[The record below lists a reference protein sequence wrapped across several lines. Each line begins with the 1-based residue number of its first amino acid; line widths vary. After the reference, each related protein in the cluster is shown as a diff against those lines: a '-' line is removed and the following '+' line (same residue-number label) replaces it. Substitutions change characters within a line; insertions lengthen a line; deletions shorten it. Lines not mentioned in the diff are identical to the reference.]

1 MRGRTK
7 PVGLRHGA
15 DARRVLRE
23 DACAPLPL
31 PQPFGGWFAT
41 RGWEPHAHQLA
52 LLNQAEERR
61 STLLIA
67 PTGAGKTLAGFLPSL
82 LALSRRERRD
92 ATGAG
97 LHTLYISP
105 LKALAADVAR
115 NLLAPVTEMDLPV
128 RIETRTG
135 DTSVARKA
143 RQRVRP
149 PDMMLTTPE
158 QITLLLSHPDAAY
171 LFGDLDTVILDELHA
186 LAPTKRGD
194 LLALDLAR
202 LATLAPGQIR
212 IGLSATVARPSELR
226 AFLAPQRA
234 EDRIDL
240 ADLIVAEG
248 GAPHD
253 IRIMETEAELPWAGH
268 TTRYA
273 VPEIY
278 AAIKANKLSLIFVN
292 TRSQAELLFQ
302 ELWRVNEDGLP
313 IALHHGSLD
322 AARRR
327 KVETAM
333 AAGSLRAVVA
343 TSTLDLGVD
352 WGDVDLV
359 INVGAPKG
367 ASRLIQR
374 VGRANHRLDEAS
386 RALLVPSN
394 RFEVLECRAAIEAAA
409 EGAHD
414 TQYSRSGALDVLAQ
428 HIWGT
433 ACAGPFKPDELFE
446 EVRSALPYAALAR
459 RQFDRS
465 VDFVSTGGYALRAYE
480 RYARLRPLGDGR
492 LRLSH
497 PRLAQQ
503 YRMNAGT
510 IIEAPMIKIRLVGRR
525 FSKAKPGAARPLM
538 GGRVLGQL
546 EEYFVEQLRPGDSF
560 VFAGEVLRFEAMQE
574 TDAFVT
580 RTTDPDPTVPSYEGG
595 KFPLSTHLARRVRE
609 MIANPSRWRVL
620 PDDVCEWLSIQAE
633 RSEIPTA
640 GELLVETFCRGQRHF
655 LVVYPFEG
663 RLAHQTLG
671 MLLTR
676 RMDRVGANPVG
687 FVANDYALAVW
698 GVGDTARLIADG
710 RLDIG
715 ELFAEDMLGDDL
727 DAWLAESSLM
737 KRTFRI
743 NAVISGL
750 IERRHPGKTTK
761 SGRQVTISSDL
772 IYDVL
777 RKHDPDHILLEA
789 AWADAATGLMDLGRL
804 GDFLRRIKGNIRY
817 KALDRVSPLAV
828 PVLLE
833 IGQEL
838 VYGGNVAEDM
848 LREAADD
855 LVREAMQGVEHAG
868 AEAGTLPSGGG
879 NRLAAGRHLRAP
891 AHRR

>member
-1 MRGRTK
+1 MRAKTR
-7 PVGLRHGA
+7 PASPLRQRELQSS
-15 DARRVLRE
+15 RRASSRAL
-23 DACAPLPL
+23 ALP
-31 PQPFGGWFAT
+31 PPFQDWFAA
-41 RGWEPHAHQLA
+41 RGWQPRDHQLQ
-52 LLNQAEERR
+52 LINQVTARR

-67 PTGAGKTLAGFLPSL
+67 PTGSGKTLAGFLPSL
-82 LALSRRERRD
+82 VALSRQGRPK
-92 ATGAG
+92 GSG
-97 LHTLYISP
+97 IHTLYVSP
-105 LKALAADVAR
+105 LKALAVDVAR
-115 NLLAPVTEMDLPV
+115 NLLTPVEQMALPIRV
-128 RIETRTG
+128 ETRSG
-135 DTSVARKA
+135 DTSISRKA

-149 PDMMLTTPE
+149 PDMLLTTPE
-158 QITLLLSHPDAAY
+158 QITLLLSHPDAAH
-171 LFGDLDTVILDELHA
+171 LFRDLDTVILDELHA

-202 LATLAPGQIR
+202 LATLAPDQVR
-212 IGLSATVARPSELR
+212 IGLSATVARPSELC
-226 AFLAPQRA
+226 AYLVPQRGDGA
-234 EDRIDL
+234 TRL
-240 ADLIVAEG
+240 ADLVTVGG

-253 IRIMETEAELPWAGH
+253 IRMLETEAPLPWAGH
-268 TTRYA
+268 SARYA
-273 VPEIY
+273 IQEIY
-278 AAIKANKLSLIFVN
+278 AAIKANRLSLVFVN

-302 ELWRVNEDGLP
+302 ELWRVNDDGLP

-327 KVETAM
+327 KVEAAM
-333 AAGSLRAVVA
+333 AAGTLKAVVA

-352 WGDVDLV
+352 WGEVDLV
-359 INVGAPKG
+359 VNVGAPKG

-374 VGRANHRLDEAS
+374 VGRANHRLDEPS

-409 EGAHD
+409 AGAHD
-414 TQYSRSGALDVLAQ
+414 TQYTRTGALDVLAQ
-428 HIWGT
+428 HVLGT
-433 ACAGPFKPDELFE
+433 ACAGPFAPEALYH
-446 EVRSALPYAALAR
+446 EVRSALPYAQLTR
-459 RQFDRS
+459 PQFERI
-465 VDFVSTGGYALRAYE
+465 VDFVSTGGYALRTYE
-480 RYARLRPLGDGR
+480 RYARLRSTGDGR

-510 IIEAPMIKIRLVGRR
+510 IVEAPMIKIRLVGRR
-525 FSKAKPGAARPLM
+525 ASKRKPGAPRPLL
-538 GGRVLGQL
+538 GGRVLGEL
-546 EEYFVEQLRPGDSF
+546 EEYFVEQLRPGDTF
-560 VFAGEVLRFEAMQE
+560 AFAGEVLRFEGLQD

-580 RTTDPDPTVPSYEGG
+580 RATDPDPTIPSYEGG
-595 KFPLSTHLARRVRE
+595 KFPLSTHLAQRVRA
-609 MIANPSRWRVL
+609 MIADPSSWQAL
-620 PDDVCEWLSIQAE
+620 PDPVCEWLTIQAE
-633 RSEIPTA
+633 RSEIA
-640 GELLVETFCRGQRHF
+640 GAREVLVETFPRGQRHF

-676 RMDRVGANPVG
+676 RLDRVGGRPIG

-698 GVGDTARLIADG
+698 GIGDVARMVLDG
-710 RLDIG
+710 ALDIA

-750 IERRHPGKTTK
+750 IERRHPSKVK

-772 IYDVL
+772 VYDVL
-777 RKHDPDHILLEA
+777 RKHDPGHILLEA
-789 AWADAATGLMDLGRL
+789 AWADAATGLLDIGRL

-833 IGQEL
+833 IGREL
-838 VYGGNVAEDM
+838 VYGGGTAEDI

-855 LVREAMQGVEHAG
+855 LVRDAM
-868 AEAGTLPSGGG
+868 
-879 NRLAAGRHLRAP
+879 LRG
-891 AHRR
+891 

>member
-1 MRGRTK
+1 MRGKAK
-7 PVGLRHGA
+7 PAGLRRGT
-15 DARRVLRE
+15 DVRRVLRPNPDLVPPVQE
-23 DACAPLPL
+23 
-31 PQPFGGWFAT
+31 PFAGWFAR
-41 RGWEPHAHQLA
+41 RGWTLRAHQIG
-52 LLNQAEERR
+52 LLRQADARR

-82 LALSRRERRD
+82 IALSRRERRV
-92 ATGAG
+92 AGAG
-97 LHTLYISP
+97 IHTLYISP

-115 NLLAPVTEMDLPV
+115 NLLLPVTEMGLPI
-128 RIETRTG
+128 RIETRSG

-149 PDMMLTTPE
+149 PDMLLTTPE

-202 LATLAPGQIR
+202 LATLAPGHVR

-226 AFLAPQRA
+226 AYLAPQTA
-234 EDRIDL
+234 GDRVGL
-240 ADLIVAEG
+240 ADLIVAQG

-253 IRIMETEAELPWAGH
+253 IRMMKTEAPLPWAGH
-268 TTRYA
+268 TSRYA

-278 AAIKANKLSLIFVN
+278 LAIKANRLSLIFVN

-302 ELWRVNEDGLP
+302 ELWRANDDGLP

-327 KVETAM
+327 KVEAAM
-333 AAGSLRAVVA
+333 AAGGLRAVVA

-409 EGAHD
+409 DGAHD
-414 TQYSRSGALDVLAQ
+414 TQYTRTGALDVLAQ

-433 ACAGPFKPDELFE
+433 ACAGPFKPDQLFD
-446 EVRSALPYAALAR
+446 EVCAALPYAALTR
-459 RQFDRS
+459 QQFDRS
-465 VDFVSTGGYALRAYE
+465 IDFVSTGGYALRAYE
-480 RYARLRPLGDGR
+480 RFARLRPLGDGR

-510 IIEAPMIKIRLVGRR
+510 IVEAPMIKIRLVGRR
-525 FSKAKPGAARPLM
+525 LTKGKPGAKRPLV
-538 GGRVLGQL
+538 GGRVLGEL
-546 EEYFVEQLRPGDSF
+546 EEYFIEQLTPGDSF
-560 VFAGEVLRFEAMQE
+560 VFAGEVLRFEGLQD

-595 KFPLSTHLARRVRE
+595 KFPLSTHLAQRVRE
-609 MIANPSRWRVL
+609 MIAHPSHWRVL
-620 PDDVCEWLSIQAE
+620 PDDVCEWLSMQAE
-633 RSEIPTA
+633 RSEVPQA
-640 GELLVETFCRGQRHF
+640 GEVLVETFRRGQRHF

-676 RMDRVGANPVG
+676 RLDRAGAKPVG

-698 GVGDTARLIADG
+698 GAGDVAGLIAAG

-715 ELFAEDMLGDDL
+715 DLFAEDMLGDDL

-750 IERRHPGKTTK
+750 IERRHPGKTK
-761 SGRQVTISSDL
+761 SGRQVTVSSDL

-777 RKHDPDHILLEA
+777 RKHDPGHILLEA
-789 AWADAATGLMDLGRL
+789 AWADAAAGLMDIGRL
-804 GDFLRRIKGNIRY
+804 GDFLRRIKGNIRH
-817 KALDRVSPLAV
+817 KPLAGVSPLAV

-838 VYGGNVAEDM
+838 VYGGTVAEDM
-848 LREAADD
+848 LREAAED
-855 LVREAMQGVEHAG
+855 LVREAMQGG
-868 AEAGTLPSGGG
+868 
-879 NRLAAGRHLRAP
+879 
-891 AHRR
+891 

>member
-1 MRGRTK
+1 VRAK
-7 PVGLRHGA
+7 PA
-15 DARRVLRE
+15 A
-23 DACAPLPL
+23 ALPEAF
-31 PQPFGGWFAT
+31 QRWFAA
-41 RGWEPHAHQLA
+41 RGWRPREHQLR
-52 LLNQAEERR
+52 LLDQVAARR

-67 PTGAGKTLAGFLPSL
+67 PTGSGKTLAGFLPSL
-82 LALSRRERRD
+82 VGLSQSKRPR
-92 ATGAG
+92 GAG
-97 LHTLYISP
+97 IHTLYISP
-105 LKALAADVAR
+105 LKALAADIAR
-115 NLLAPVTEMDLPV
+115 NLVAPVEEMALPI
-128 RIETRTG
+128 RIETRSG
-135 DTSVARKA
+135 DTSTARKA

-149 PDMMLTTPE
+149 PDMLLTTPE

-171 LFGDLDTVILDELHA
+171 LFRDLHTVILDELHA

-202 LATLAPGQIR
+202 LATISPNQVR
-212 IGLSATVARPSELR
+212 IGLSATVARPSELT
-226 AFLAPQRA
+226 AYLVPQPGGGVTH
-234 EDRIDL
+234 L
-240 ADLIVAEG
+240 ADLVTVRG

-253 IRIMETEAELPWAGH
+253 IRMLETEAELPWAGH
-268 TTRYA
+268 SSRYA
-273 VPEIY
+273 IPEIY
-278 AAIKANKLSLIFVN
+278 VAIKANKLSLVFVN

-302 ELWRVNEDGLP
+302 ELWRVNDDALP

-327 KVETAM
+327 KVEAAM
-333 AAGSLRAVVA
+333 AAGTLKAVVA
-343 TSTLDLGVD
+343 TSTLDLGID
-352 WGDVDLV
+352 WGEVDLV

-374 VGRANHRLDEAS
+374 VGRANHRLDEPS

-409 EGAHD
+409 AGAHD
-414 TQYSRSGALDVLAQ
+414 TQYARTGALDVLAQ
-428 HIWGT
+428 HVLGT
-433 ACAGPFKPDELFE
+433 ACAGPFAPEALYE
-446 EVRSALPYAALAR
+446 EVRSALPYAQLTRA
-459 RQFDRS
+459 QFDRI
-465 VDFVSTGGYALRAYE
+465 VDFVSTGGYALRTYE
-480 RYARLRPLGDGR
+480 RYARLRPTADGG

-510 IIEAPMIKIRLVGRR
+510 IVEAPMIKVRLVGRR
-525 FSKAKPGAARPLM
+525 VSKRKPGTTRPLM
-538 GGRVLGQL
+538 GGRVLGEL
-546 EEYFVEQLRPGDSF
+546 EEYFIEQLRPGDTF
-560 VFAGEVLRFEAMQE
+560 VFAGEVLRFEGLQD

-580 RTTDPDPTVPSYEGG
+580 RANDPDPTVPSYEGG
-595 KFPLSTHLARRVRE
+595 KFPLSTHLAERVRA
-609 MIANPSRWRVL
+609 MIANPRQWQNL
-620 PDDVCEWLSIQAE
+620 PDPVCEWLSIQAE
-633 RSEIPTA
+633 RSEIA
-640 GELLVETFCRGQRHF
+640 GAREVLIETFPRGQRHF

-676 RMDRVGANPVG
+676 RLHRLGANPIG

-698 GVGDTARLIADG
+698 AIGDVAAMVAGD
-710 RLDIG
+710 RLDIA
-715 ELFAEDMLGDDL
+715 ELFAQDMLGDDL

-750 IERRHPGKTTK
+750 IERRHPAKVK

-777 RKHDPDHILLEA
+777 RRHDPGHILLEA
-789 AWADAATGLMDLGRL
+789 AWADAATGLLDIARL
-804 GDFLRRIKGNIRY
+804 GEFLERIKGNIRY

-833 IGQEL
+833 IGREL
-838 VYGGNVAEDM
+838 VYGGGTAEHI

-855 LVREAMQGVEHAG
+855 LVREAM
-868 AEAGTLPSGGG
+868 
-879 NRLAAGRHLRAP
+879 LRG
-891 AHRR
+891 

>member
-1 MRGRTK
+1 MMRGKAK
-7 PVGLRHGA
+7 PAGLRRGT
-15 DARRVLRE
+15 DARRVLRPSQGTPPPVQE
-23 DACAPLPL
+23 
-31 PQPFGGWFAT
+31 PFAGWFAR
-41 RGWEPHAHQLA
+41 RGWTLRAHQID
-52 LLNQAEERR
+52 LLRQADARR

-82 LALSRRERRD
+82 IALSRRERRV
-92 ATGAG
+92 AGTGV
-97 LHTLYISP
+97 HTLYVSP

-115 NLLAPVTEMDLPV
+115 NLLLPVTEMGLPI
-128 RIETRTG
+128 RIETRSG

-143 RQRVRP
+143 RQRARP
-149 PDMMLTTPE
+149 PDMLLTTPE

-202 LATLAPGQIR
+202 LVTLAPGQVR
-212 IGLSATVARPSELR
+212 IGLSATVARPSELQ
-226 AFLAPQRA
+226 AYLAPQMA
-234 EDRIDL
+234 SDRIGL
-240 ADLIVAEG
+240 ADLIVAQG

-253 IRIMETEAELPWAGH
+253 IRMMETEAPLPWAGH

-278 AAIKANKLSLIFVN
+278 QAIKANRLSLIFVN

-302 ELWRVNEDGLP
+302 ELWRANDDGLP

-327 KVETAM
+327 KVEAAM
-333 AAGSLRAVVA
+333 AAGALRAVVA

-414 TQYSRSGALDVLAQ
+414 TQYTRTGALDVLAQ
-428 HIWGT
+428 HVWGT
-433 ACAGPFKPDELFE
+433 ACAGPFEPDRLFD
-446 EVRSALPYAALAR
+446 EVRTALPYAALTR

-465 VDFVSTGGYALRAYE
+465 IDFVSTGGYALRAYE
-480 RYARLRPLGDGR
+480 RFARLRPLGDGR

-510 IIEAPMIKIRLVGRR
+510 IVEAPMIKIRLVGRR
-525 FSKAKPGAARPLM
+525 LAKAKPGTRRPLV
-538 GGRVLGQL
+538 GGRVLGEL
-546 EEYFVEQLRPGDSF
+546 EEYFIEQLRSGDTF
-560 VFAGEVLRFEAMQE
+560 VFAGEVLRFEGLQD

-609 MIANPSRWRVL
+609 MIAHPSHWKVL

-633 RSEIPTA
+633 RSEIPQA
-640 GELLVETFCRGQRHF
+640 GEVLVETFRRGQRHF
-655 LVVYPFEG
+655 LVAYPFEG

-676 RMDRVGANPVG
+676 RLDRAGAKPVG

-698 GVGDTARLIADG
+698 GAGDVANLIAAG

-715 ELFAEDMLGDDL
+715 DLFAEDMLGDDL

-750 IERRHPGKTTK
+750 IERRHPGKTK
-761 SGRQVTISSDL
+761 SGRQVTVSSDL

-777 RKHDPDHILLEA
+777 RKHDPGHILLEA
-789 AWADAATGLMDLGRL
+789 AWADAAAGLMDIGRL
-804 GDFLRRIKGNIRY
+804 GGFLRRIKGNIRH
-817 KALDRVSPLAV
+817 KALTGVSPLAV

-838 VYGGNVAEDM
+838 VYGGTVAEDM
-848 LREAADD
+848 LREAAED
-855 LVREAMQGVEHAG
+855 LVREAMQGG
-868 AEAGTLPSGGG
+868 
-879 NRLAAGRHLRAP
+879 
-891 AHRR
+891 

>member
-1 MRGRTK
+1 MRGKIK
-7 PVGLRHGA
+7 PA
-15 DARRVLRE
+15 SVLRLAE
-23 DACAPLPL
+23 PQSLRRANVPASVLP
-31 PQPFGGWFAT
+31 PVFRDWFGR
-41 RGWEPHAHQLA
+41 RGWQPREHQLG
-52 LLNQAEERR
+52 LLDQVSNRR

-67 PTGAGKTLAGFLPSL
+67 PTGSGKTLAGFMPSL
-82 LALSRRERRD
+82 VALSQGKRAR
-92 ATGAG
+92 GAG
-97 LHTLYISP
+97 VHTLYVSP

-115 NLLAPVTEMDLPV
+115 NLLIPVQEMDLPIRV
-128 RIETRTG
+128 ETRSG
-135 DTSVARKA
+135 DTSVSRKA
-143 RQRVRP
+143 RQRQRP
-149 PDMMLTTPE
+149 PDMLLTTPE
-158 QITLLLSHPDAAY
+158 QVTLLLSHPDAAQ
-171 LFGDLDTVILDELHA
+171 LFGDLDAVILDELHA

-202 LATLAPGQIR
+202 LATLAPRQVR
-212 IGLSATVARPSELR
+212 IGLSATVARPSELC
-226 AFLAPQRA
+226 AYLVPQSG
-234 EDRIDL
+234 ENTTQL
-240 ADLIVAEG
+240 ADLVTVRG

-253 IRIMETEAELPWAGH
+253 IRMLETEADLPWAGH
-268 TTRYA
+268 SSRYA

-278 AAIKANKLSLIFVN
+278 AAIKANRLTLVFVN

-302 ELWRVNEDGLP
+302 ELWRANEDGLP

-327 KVETAM
+327 KVEAAM
-333 AAGSLRAVVA
+333 AAGALKAVVA

-394 RFEVLECRAAIEAAA
+394 RFEVLECRAAIDAAA
-409 EGAHD
+409 AGAHD
-414 TQYSRSGALDVLAQ
+414 TQYTRTGALDVLAQ
-428 HIWGT
+428 HVWGT
-433 ACAGPFKPDELFE
+433 ACAGPFDPGALHR
-446 EVRSALPYAALAR
+446 EVSSALPYAALTR
-459 RQFDRS
+459 RQFDRI

-480 RYARLRPLGDGR
+480 RYARLRPTGDGR

-510 IIEAPMIKIRLVGRR
+510 ILEAPMIKIRLVGR
-525 FSKAKPGAARPLM
+525 KNAKGRPGQTSGARPGTPRPLM
-538 GGRVLGQL
+538 GGRVLGEL
-546 EEYFVEQLRPGDSF
+546 EESFIEQLKAGDTF
-560 VFAGEVLRFEAMQE
+560 AFAGEVLRFEGLQD

-580 RTTDPDPTVPSYEGG
+580 RTSDPDPAIPSYAGG
-595 KFPLSTHLARRVRE
+595 KFPLSTHLAERVRG
-609 MIANPSRWRVL
+609 MIADPRQWGAL
-620 PDDVCEWLSIQAE
+620 PAPVCEWLSIQAE
-633 RSEIPTA
+633 RSEIPCA
-640 GELLVETFCRGQRHF
+640 GEVLVETFPRGQRHF

-676 RMDRVGANPVG
+676 RLDRIGARPVG

-698 GVGDTARLIADG
+698 GIGDMAALVANG
-710 RLDIG
+710 ALG
-715 ELFAEDMLGDDL
+715 LGQLFAEDMLGDDL
-727 DAWLAESSLM
+727 EAWLAESSLM

-750 IERRHPGKTTK
+750 IERRHPGKAK
-761 SGRQVTISSDL
+761 NARQVTISSDL

-777 RKHDPDHILLEA
+777 RKHDPGHILLEA
-789 AWADAATGLMDLGRL
+789 AWADAATGLLDIGRL
-804 GDFLRRIKGNIRY
+804 GDFLRRIKGYIRY

-833 IGQEL
+833 IGREL
-838 VYGGNVAEDM
+838 VYGGGTAEDI

-855 LVREAMQGVEHAG
+855 LVREAMQRG
-868 AEAGTLPSGGG
+868 
-879 NRLAAGRHLRAP
+879 
-891 AHRR
+891 